1 MCYTVFMSI
10 KKTVAKTFFDFAYAI
25 AYRPVPGSEENH
37 FPKGGDVPF
46 RLLKPTLNCWYADP
60 LLTEING
67 TEYLFMEV
75 FDRKKEKGFI
85 GVSTFAEN
93 GNLTSPRCVLEESFH
108 LSFPVVF
115 SYERQYILMPECS
128 ESRSLRFYRLDP
140 LNLSVSLLREIPTE
154 EKLVDTVV
162 YHAEGKVLTLL
173 SCVENPDNP
182 KQTSL
187 AMLILPDLENGELT
201 RIPLPEIYETP
212 SYLLR
217 NGGPVYTGNN
227 KKIRILQEST
237 ETEYGHNLLF
247 RNADGFG
254 TEYTEE
260 ELSSLFLED
269 LPVKLPASFRKQ
281 GTHTYSMSTKHEVID
296 VSFNRFHI
304 GNMFYKA

>member
-1 MCYTVFMSI
+1 MCTVKMAI

-75 FDRKKEKGFI
+75 FYRKKEKGFI

-115 SYERQYILMPECS
+115 LYEGQYILMPECS
-128 ESRSLRFYRLDP
+128 ESRSLRFYRTGQDQ
-140 LNLSVSLLREIPTE
+140 SCSDSLLREIPTE

-187 AMLILPDLENGELT
+187 AMFILPDLENGDIHILPLR
-201 RIPLPEIYETP
+201 RI
-212 SYLLR
+212 R
-217 NGGPVYTGNN
+217 NT
-227 KKIRILQEST
+227 
-237 ETEYGHNLLF
+237 F
-247 RNADGFG
+247 
-254 TEYTEE
+254 
-260 ELSSLFLED
+260 SS
-269 LPVKLPASFRKQ
+269 S
-281 GTHTYSMSTKHEVID
+281 
-296 VSFNRFHI
+296 
-304 GNMFYKA
+304 